1 MRNKKNYRNKI
12 WLPLLKSY
20 EFLNEN
26 SLHDSKWKKLY
37 KLLWSEE
44 PCFILSSLLC
54 SSFVVL
60 SEIWCAVVTWPFVVP
75 FSWEGKFGF
84 MVLCRGEVDTAVV
97 ACSLLHSTNTFP
109 EKETKQKKHLK
120 KHNYVDNLY
129 ITLLL
134 IFIAD
139 NSTRNTIL
147 QKQRVWSYFVIK
159 II

>member
-1 MRNKKNYRNKI
+1 MRNNKNYRNKI

-75 FSWEGKFGF
+75 FSWEGKFMF

-109 EKETKQKKHLK
+109 EKETKQKK
-120 KHNYVDNLY
+120 N
-129 ITLLL
+129 T
-134 IFIAD
+134 
-139 NSTRNTIL
+139 SRNTTMWIIFTSHFYL
-147 QKQRVWSYFVIK
+147 SSLRTIQQETQFCKNNGYGVISW
-159 II
+159 

>member
-1 MRNKKNYRNKI
+1 MRSKKNYRNKI

-75 FSWEGKFGF
+75 FSWEGKFMF

-97 ACSLLHSTNTFP
+97 SCSLLHSTNTFP
-109 EKETKQKKHLK
+109 EKETKQK
-120 KHNYVDNLY
+120 N
-129 ITLLL
+129 T
-134 IFIAD
+134 
-139 NSTRNTIL
+139 SRNTTMWIIFTSHFYL
-147 QKQRVWSYFVIK
+147 SSLRTIQRETQFC
-159 II
+159 